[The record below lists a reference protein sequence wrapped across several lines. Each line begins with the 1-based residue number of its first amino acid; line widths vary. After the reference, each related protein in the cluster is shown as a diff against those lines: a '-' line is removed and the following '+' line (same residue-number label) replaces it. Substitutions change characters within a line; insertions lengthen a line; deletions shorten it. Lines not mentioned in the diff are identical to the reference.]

1 MHRRWLVNRT
11 NREFI
16 QYLSAAASVSPVFAQ
31 VLINRGLKTPAEIR
45 AFLDSGLTALSDPYD
60 IPDMD
65 RAAARIKA
73 AVKQG
78 ETVLVHGDYDADGLT
93 ATAILVSALVRL
105 GADVRYFIPHRIE
118 HGYGFNAPGVR
129 AAVACGA
136 GLIITV
142 DCGITSFEAVRAARE
157 AGIDVIITDHHEPE
171 RKTGAENVTRDAPR
185 STDFLIPEAAATVNP
200 KLRADRPELGKLSG
214 AGVAFKLCQALSLDP
229 DLGYAADEACRLLD
243 LATIGTVADVVP
255 VTGENR
261 ILLKQGLG
269 LIANSTRP
277 ALRLLRQISGA
288 GGRDVSSSL
297 LSYTIAPRLNAAGRM
312 GHAQDVV
319 RLLVT
324 EDEAEAGRLAEWI
337 DRMNTE
343 RQKVEGTVFEM
354 ASEQL
359 DAVRG
364 APVIVLSGE
373 GWHPGVVGIVAARIS
388 EECFRPT
395 FALSIEDGIAKGS
408 GRSIPDF
415 DLYEGLSACSDL
427 LLGFGGHRQAAGLR
441 LRATD
446 IPAFRERICSVAAAA
461 LAETDLTPLLE
472 IDADLTF
479 AEITPSL
486 VRELETLAP
495 LGYGNP
501 EPVLGAKGL
510 EVVTPRIVGKNHLKM
525 RLRQRNSSLDTIG
538 FDMGRDMEH
547 LLSFLTVDAAFTPS
561 FNDWN
566 GNRLLQLVLKGFRP
580 AR

>member
-31 VLINRGLKTPAEIR
+31 VLINRGLKTPAEVR
-45 AFLDSGLTALSDPYD
+45 AFLDSGLTSLSDPYD

-65 RAAARIKA
+65 RAIARIKT
-73 AVKQG
+73 AVKQA
-78 ETVLVHGDYDADGLT
+78 EIVLVHGDYDADGLT
-93 ATAILVSALVRL
+93 ATAIMVSALARL
-105 GADVRYFIPHRIE
+105 GADVRYFIPHRID
-118 HGYGFNAPGVR
+118 HGYGFNAPGVK

-142 DCGITSFEAVRAARE
+142 DCGITSFDAVRAARE
-157 AGIDVIITDHHEPE
+157 AGIDVIITDHHEPQRRPSTE
-171 RKTGAENVTRDAPR
+171 GAAHDAAR
-185 STDFLIPEAAATVNP
+185 AAEFHLPGARAVVNP
-200 KLRADRPELGKLSG
+200 KLREDRPEMAKLSG

-229 DLGYAADEACRLLD
+229 DLGYPADDAYRLLD
-243 LATIGTVADVVP
+243 LATLGTVADVVP

-277 ALRLLRQISGA
+277 AFRLLRQISGTE
-288 GGRDVSSSL
+288 GREVRSGL

-319 RLLVT
+319 RLLLS

-337 DRMNTE
+337 DRMNSE
-343 RQKVEGTVFEM
+343 RQKVEGEVFEM
-354 ASEQL
+354 ALEQL
-359 DAVRG
+359 AAVRG
-364 APVIVLSGE
+364 APAIVLSGE

-388 EECFRPT
+388 EECFRPA
-395 FALSIEDGIAKGS
+395 FALSIEDGVAKGS
-408 GRSIPDF
+408 GRSIPGF

-441 LRATD
+441 LRASD
-446 IPAFRERICSVAAAA
+446 IPAFTERICSVAAAA
-461 LAETDLTPLLE
+461 LAGADLTPLLE

-486 VRELETLAP
+486 VRELEALAP

-525 RLRQRNSSLDTIG
+525 RLKQRNSSLDTIG

-547 LLSFLTVDAAFTPS
+547 LLSFLTIDAAFTPS